1 MLSPLH
7 HPCSPNNVMR
17 IFNDNVVAFY
27 YYGHLSCNARQSFL
41 PQSRLGV
48 IFVETARR
56 KETKGFL
63 GGGVG
68 WSVSLRLFSV
78 RHSVTVLRCASHGEL
93 TVFIRNPT
101 EGKIHE
107 GTS

>member
-1 MLSPLH
+1 
-7 HPCSPNNVMR
+7 MR

-27 YYGHLSCNARQSFL
+27 CYSHLSCNAQQSFV

-56 KETKGFL
+56 KETKGFF

-68 WSVSLRLFSV
+68 WSVSLSV
-78 RHSVTVLRCASHGEL
+78 RQTSLYETLSDGL
-93 TVFIRNPT
+93 TVCVLW
-101 EGKIHE
+101 
-107 GTS
+107 